1 MRWYSLVAIYFVL
14 WWLVLFAVLPFGVK
28 SFEEMDD
35 ITLGTDRG
43 APHQPKLMMKMAVTS
58 VIAAILL
65 AIVYAT
71 FVVYGFSLKDFIV

>member
-28 SFEEMDD
+28 SFQEMDD
-35 ITLGTDRG
+35 VTLGTDRG
-43 APHQPKLMMKMAVTS
+43 APHRPNLAIKMAVTS

-65 AIVYAT
+65 AIVYVA
-71 FVVYGFSLKDFIV
+71 FGVYGLTLVDFIV